1 MRIRLLLISL
11 LAIAAMGADCGGG
24 GSSSGGSAPAS
35 SSGSVSF
42 AEIGTNGDDFAPPVP
57 EPSALLVFGAGL
69 LVAGGVTR
77 RSR

>member
-1 MRIRLLLISL
+1 MRMRLLLIFL

-24 GSSSGGSAPAS
+24 GSSNANAPAS
-35 SSGSVSF
+35 SSNSVTF
-42 AEIGTNGDDFAPPVP
+42 AEIDTQGDDSAPPVP

-69 LVAGGVTR
+69 LIAGVATR